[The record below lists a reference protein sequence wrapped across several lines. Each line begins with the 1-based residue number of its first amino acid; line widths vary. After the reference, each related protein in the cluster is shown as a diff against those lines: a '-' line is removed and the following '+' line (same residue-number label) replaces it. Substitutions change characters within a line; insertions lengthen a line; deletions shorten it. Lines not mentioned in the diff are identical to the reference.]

1 MLNSCSF
8 FYIFCEYSTVQYIQY
23 ILRKLIV
30 FVCLFTGV
38 VGEASRCAHPD
49 GGGADLHH
57 GPEVQRQ
64 AQHRRRVGS
73 GHQVCSGMGRVSN
86 PSPSGVSNHSPS

>member
-1 MLNSCSF
+1 MYL
-8 FYIFCEYSTVQYIQY
+8 
-23 ILRKLIV
+23 LKLTV

-86 PSPSGVSNHSPS
+86 PSPSGVSNPSPSENVRTLCDL